1 MLRIL
6 GNEEAIVD
14 SASRLVSMY
23 LFGSIGAPAA
33 ADMYV
38 KEGTF
43 WKEVSCARVMALR
56 AVSTF
61 SQMVGRT

>member
-14 SASRLVSMY
+14 SASRFVSMY

-33 ADMYV
+33 ADMYA
-38 KEGTF
+38 KDGTF
-43 WKEVSCARVMALR
+43 
-56 AVSTF
+56 
-61 SQMVGRT
+61 